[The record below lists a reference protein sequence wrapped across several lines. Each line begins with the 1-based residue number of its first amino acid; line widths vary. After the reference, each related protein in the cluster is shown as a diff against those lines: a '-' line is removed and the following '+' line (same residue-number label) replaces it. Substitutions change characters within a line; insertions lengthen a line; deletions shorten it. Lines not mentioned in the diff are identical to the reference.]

1 VDVVSEGDGDAVA
14 VPARGGTIGS
24 SVREEL
30 STPPIGLSEPGE
42 RARLLVEDAEARLP
56 KVLELTG
63 VRIEQAV
70 PLAVLID
77 GQQQPTVARELCDY
91 RGPIPPVG

>member
-1 VDVVSEGDGDAVA
+1 VDVVPEGDGDAVA
-14 VPARGGTIGS
+14 VPARGGAISG

-30 STPPIGLSEPGE
+30 SAPPVGLSEPGE
-42 RARLLVEDAEARLP
+42 RAGPLVEDAEARLP
-56 KVLELTG
+56 QVLELTG

-77 GQQQPTVARELCDY
+77 GQQ
-91 RGPIPPVG
+91 